1 MENKTRLERWLD
13 RSLARA
19 ETPRGGAAVIATVTT
34 IATLGAGLLMTAVD
48 HRNFTTL
55 GQGLWW
61 AVQTVTTVG
70 YGDVVPTNTAGQLV
84 AAAVM
89 LIGLA
94 FLSVIT
100 AAITSSLVARAT
112 EERARRAGGGAA
124 PATEHD
130 VRDINERLDRIEAL
144 SARTLITSNARRR
157 SHVGVVARALY
168 AVDLVDTLAS
178 RSARPRTC
186 RQRFQELLLRRRA
199 CSRRSPDESTPNG
212 CHAIFARRF
221 RCPALRRHR
230 GMPMRF
236 GTVSSYGD
244 RNPAGCDQPAA
255 ISAQLAEPGLRRNRS
270 RRAKRHR
277 TGRLPAP
284 ACRGSARRP

>member
-13 RSLARA
+13 RALARA
-19 ETPRGGAAVIATVTT
+19 ETPRGGAAVIATITT
-34 IATLGAGLLMTAVD
+34 IATLGAGLLMTVVD
-48 HRNFTTL
+48 HRNFTTV

-70 YGDVVPTNTAGQLV
+70 YGDVVPTNTVGQLV

-100 AAITSSLVARAT
+100 AAITSSFVARAT

-144 SARTLITSNARRR
+144 LRER
-157 SHVGVVARALY
+157 S
-168 AVDLVDTLAS
+168 
-178 RSARPRTC
+178 
-186 RQRFQELLLRRRA
+186 
-199 CSRRSPDESTPNG
+199 
-212 CHAIFARRF
+212 
-221 RCPALRRHR
+221 
-230 GMPMRF
+230 
-236 GTVSSYGD
+236 
-244 RNPAGCDQPAA
+244 
-255 ISAQLAEPGLRRNRS
+255 
-270 RRAKRHR
+270 
-277 TGRLPAP
+277 
-284 ACRGSARRP
+284 